1 MAMVI
6 LFDNMQRYFVTI
18 EDNQVLLD
26 DLDVHHITHVMR
38 MTKGDNLELVF
49 DQKLYLGVISSINP
63 LKVEIV
69 KELSTDV
76 ELDSVVTIIFAL
88 SKSDKNDFVIQKAT
102 ELGVK
107 RIIFVPTKRSIVK
120 MDKNDFDKKM
130 TRYEKISKEAAEQCH
145 RLVIPDIL
153 YHSSIDKLPLSDINL
168 VAYEEVAGN
177 TTQSFD
183 EINRNKSVSVFIG
196 PEGGFDEQ
204 EIALLKD
211 KGFTTI
217 SLGKRI
223 LRCETAAVYALSV
236 ISYLLEK

>member
-1 MAMVI
+1 
-6 LFDNMQRYFVTI
+6 MQRYFVTI